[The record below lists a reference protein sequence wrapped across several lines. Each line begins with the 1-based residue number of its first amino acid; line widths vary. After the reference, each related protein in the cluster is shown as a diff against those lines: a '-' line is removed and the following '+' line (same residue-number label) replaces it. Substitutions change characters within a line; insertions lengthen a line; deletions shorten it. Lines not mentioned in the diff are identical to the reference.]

1 MLRRPLSPPMS
12 PSPHGDSDDY
22 ASMNDNEGARQ
33 RREVLGL
40 LNSLRSLGL
49 TQTLDLPQI
58 AVIGSQSAG
67 KSSLIEA
74 LCKIKLPR
82 STGTCTRC
90 PIECQSQY
98 ADLPWRAQVFL
109 KFERGERDGDLGDE
123 IPFGGPLDDPDL
135 VEEKVFLKFER
146 GERDGDLG
154 DEIPFGGPLDDPELV
169 EERIRL
175 AQTAVLNPLSEPE
188 LILRGEEPPPGGL
201 SFTKNT
207 VIVKLT
213 GRELSDLSFV
223 DLPGIIV
230 STSDDRNKGDIK
242 LVQKLI
248 SSYMSKASTI
258 NLIVLTCETDY
269 ETQAAGLLAK
279 KYDPTGERT
288 IGVLTKPDRIETD
301 QEGQWVPLITGER
314 SPLVNGWFCVKQLSP
329 RDREAGL
336 TWDEAR
342 AQEREFFATATG
354 WSTVP
359 PQHKGRLGS
368 KNLATKL
375 GDILS
380 KEIQKRL
387 PAIRLEVDR
396 LTRANDLELNK
407 LPNDHPD
414 GPRELVMQLLSQ
426 LMREIKEQLIDGDPC
441 AGRDGEQLIDG
452 DPCAGRDGVVQKIRV
467 EHVAMCQR
475 LQDAAPVFL
484 PNGHQG
490 GELPRPNFLPNDE
503 SWFSKSPLG
512 NQHTVDDVAEAAEW
526 YGTRHTKPRP
536 NFLPNDESWFSKSP
550 LGNQHT
556 VDEVAEAAEWARTRE
571 WPGHFPFEVIR
582 MYMRKVINLW
592 RMPVESAFA
601 ESQIVFEKRAL
612 ELIHAHFSIYEH
624 GGLYEVVKGTALELL
639 VKCRRNT
646 SGALNDLLDQ
656 EWHPESAHERQYLV
670 YEDMFSEYYRDFF
683 GSSKGWKLLAQ
694 AIKGAAHQELLD
706 AVGILQKYGLPSLG
720 ADDWDGLQSLNKAD
734 TGVLRI
740 MSSVRAHY
748 EIAYRRFADKIKDT
762 VDQNYV
768 RAFGDEINNVL
779 SKNLGLT
786 TDTPESHF
794 ADLTRESDDILA
806 YKNELKDKASRLR
819 SARLRL
825 A

>member
-1 MLRRPLSPPMS
+1 
-12 PSPHGDSDDY
+12 
-22 ASMNDNEGARQ
+22 MNNNEGARQ

-74 LCKIKLPR
+74 LCKVSFLTISTSYSVLIPR
-82 STGTCTRC
+82 RSNFLDLQGHVPGAATNPALSNSRNNHQFRC

-109 KFERGERDGDLGDE
+109 KFERGERDGEVGDE

-135 VEEKVFLKFER
+135 VEE
-146 GERDGDLG
+146 
-154 DEIPFGGPLDDPELV
+154 
-169 EERIRL
+169 RIKL
-175 AQTAVLNPLSEPE
+175 AQIAVLNPLTEPE
-188 LILRGEEPPPGGL
+188 LILRGEVPSPGGL

-207 VIVKLT
+207 VVVKLT
-213 GRELSDLSFV
+213 GRELADLSFV

-230 STSDDRNKGDIK
+230 STSDEKNKGDIK
-242 LVQKLI
+242 LVQNLI
-248 SSYMSKASTI
+248 SSYMKRSSTV

-288 IGVLTKPDRIETD
+288 IGVLTKPDRIEHD

-314 SPLVNGWFCVKQLSP
+314 SPLKNGWFCVKQLSP

-336 TWDEAR
+336 TWEEAR
-342 AQEREFFATATG
+342 AQEVEFFGTAPG
-354 WSTVP
+354 WSTAP
-359 PQHKGRLGS
+359 PQHKWRLGS
-368 KNLATKL
+368 QNLAVKV
-375 GDILS
+375 GDILF

-396 LTRANDLELNK
+396 LTRANELEISK

-414 GPRELVMQLLSQ
+414 GPRELVMQLLNQ
-426 LMREIKEQLIDGDPC
+426 LMRDIKEQLIDGDPC
-441 AGRDGEQLIDG
+441 AGK
-452 DPCAGRDGVVQKIRV
+452 DGVVQKIRV
-467 EHVAMCQR
+467 EHVAMCER

-484 PNGHQG
+484 PRGNQ
-490 GELPRPNFLPNDE
+490 EVKLPRPSFLLNDE

-526 YGTRHTKPRP
+526 
-536 NFLPNDESWFSKSP
+536 
-550 LGNQHT
+550 
-556 VDEVAEAAEWARTRE
+556 ARTRE
-571 WPGHFPFEVIR
+571 WPGHFPFEVIH

-601 ESQIVFEKRAL
+601 ESQIVFEKKAL
-612 ELIHAHFSIYEH
+612 ELIQARFSIYEH

-646 SGALNDLLDQ
+646 SKALGELLDQ
-656 EWHPESAHERQYLV
+656 EWHPESAHERQYLD

-683 GSSKGWKLLAQ
+683 DSSKGWKLLGQ
-694 AIKGAAHQELLD
+694 GIKGGHQELLD
-706 AVGILQKYGLPSLG
+706 AIGILQKYGLPSLG
-720 ADDWDGLQSLNKAD
+720 VEDWGNLQSLNKAD
-734 TGVLRI
+734 AGVLRI

-768 RAFGDEINNVL
+768 RAFGDEIENVL
-779 SKNLGLT
+779 SKNIGLT

-819 SARLRL
+819 AARLKL

>member
-1 MLRRPLSPPMS
+1 MLRRPLSPPIS

-135 VEEKVFLKFER
+135 VEE
-146 GERDGDLG
+146 
-154 DEIPFGGPLDDPELV
+154 
-169 EERIRL
+169 RIRL
-175 AQTAVLNPLSEPE
+175 AQTAVLNPLTEPE

-248 SSYMSKASTI
+248 SSYMNKSSTI

-314 SPLVNGWFCVKQLSP
+314 SPLANGWFCVKQLSP

-368 KNLATKL
+368 RNLATKL

-396 LTRANDLELNK
+396 LTRANDLELSK

-426 LMREIKEQLIDGDPC
+426 LMREIK
-441 AGRDGEQLIDG
+441 EQLIDG

-490 GELPRPNFLPNDE
+490 GEL
-503 SWFSKSPLG
+503 
-512 NQHTVDDVAEAAEW
+512 
-526 YGTRHTKPRP
+526 PRP

-779 SKNLGLT
+779 AKNLGLT